1 VTAASFERWER
12 LREQR
17 EGGALARWLVALVA
31 GGILAAL
38 VEWRARTSVVAASHL
53 WLAGACAAFVV
64 AFMRVPMQIYWRKDA
79 AMLAQLPIEGGVL
92 FDAAIRRCRRAA
104 IATLVVPVLGA
115 IPFALLSPEVVNEA
129 TRTLHAIPIA
139 GDPVPRLVPL
149 ELFARHAGF
158 GLAFALIAAC
168 FIPAV
173 TMWAAT
179 LVASSKDLLQ
189 IATSLAGAPVR
200 AGAEKPMHV
209 PMLASGGQVL
219 GAIPGFASSVAFVIL
234 FLLSPWLVNR
244 EAAID
249 ANVGLIAIAIGS
261 ILPLVLLRARVAPQM
276 GDILRDVS
284 ALDRQRLAF
293 IEVHPLTA
301 IERLVA
307 KLSGA
312 ALAYSKD
319 ARLMRRRYPM
329 AFALGA
335 LAFIILAIIGLAQ
348 PDDSTW
354 LVATLAGAGL
364 YAIALARRLGQPPIE
379 LARLSSTLPISR
391 SELRRA
397 KIAWIA
403 AWAVVFVALPATFAL
418 IRIT

>member
-1 VTAASFERWER
+1 
-12 LREQR
+12 
-17 EGGALARWLVALVA
+17 
-31 GGILAAL
+31 
-38 VEWRARTSVVAASHL
+38 
-53 WLAGACAAFVV
+53 
-64 AFMRVPMQIYWRKDA
+64 
-79 AMLAQLPIEGGVL
+79 
-92 FDAAIRRCRRAA
+92 
-104 IATLVVPVLGA
+104 
-115 IPFALLSPEVVNEA
+115 
-129 TRTLHAIPIA
+129 
-139 GDPVPRLVPL
+139 
-149 ELFARHAGF
+149 
-158 GLAFALIAAC
+158 
-168 FIPAV
+168 
-173 TMWAAT
+173 
-179 LVASSKDLLQ
+179 
-189 IATSLAGAPVR
+189 
-200 AGAEKPMHV
+200 MHV

-301 IERLVA
+301 IERRVA